1 MCMDFGH
8 LTLPYC
14 IWPLRVRKGSIF
26 LHVFQYLSSV
36 ITSTYFPSY
45 MDTSVW
51 TILTFLPAP
60 TFAFF
65 VPLTFFCLFFL
76 SFLCFRPVFLISTK
90 PCYQKKYKLI
100 CYFVLFTTQHLNGS
114 LLILNIKIHI
124 HVHVK

>member
-1 MCMDFGH
+1 MHGFWTPYTAIMH
-8 LTLPYC
+8 LTTQSK
-14 IWPLRVRKGSIF
+14 KG
-26 LHVFQYLSSV
+26 QYFSPCFPILKLCYH
-36 ITSTYFPSY
+36 TTYFPSY

-90 PCYQKKYKLI
+90 PCYQEKYKLI
-100 CYFVLFTTQHLNGS
+100 CYFVLFTTQHSNGS

>member
-1 MCMDFGH
+1 MHGFWTPYTAIMH
-8 LTLPYC
+8 LTTQSE
-14 IWPLRVRKGSIF
+14 KGQCFSPCFPI
-26 LHVFQYLSSV
+26 LKLCYH
-36 ITSTYFPSY
+36 INNFPSY